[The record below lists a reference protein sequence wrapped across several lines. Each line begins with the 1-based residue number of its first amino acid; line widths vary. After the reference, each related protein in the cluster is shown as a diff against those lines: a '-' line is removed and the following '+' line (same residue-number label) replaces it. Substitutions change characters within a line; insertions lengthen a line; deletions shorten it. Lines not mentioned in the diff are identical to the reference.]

1 VRAEPFDLIEPATY
15 GELLA
20 AARQHAEDGKL
31 IAGGQSLLAMMNLRL
46 VRPAVLVAVGALLDG
61 EIHADAGDLVIPA
74 GTRHAALIRDPL
86 VRRHFPSLADAAS
99 HIGNIRVR
107 NRGTIGGSLAHADAT
122 GELPCV
128 LAALRGRIVVAS
140 LDGEREIAAEKFV
153 ISWFTSALEPGE
165 IVREVR
171 IPIRRSP
178 QAFAEFARRTGDFA
192 LVEVAV
198 AIERAQ
204 DGAGRTARVALGGV
218 GERPEVFDRDI
229 TATPDAVSEA
239 AEAIAAAVD
248 PPDDHRATSAFRR
261 ELAAVLVR
269 GAIAK
274 ALAGST

>member
-198 AIERAQ
+198 AIEGAQ

>member
-1 VRAEPFDLIEPATY
+1 MRAEPFDLIEPATY

>member
-1 VRAEPFDLIEPATY
+1 MRAEPFDLIEPATY

-218 GERPEVFDRDI
+218 GERPEVFDRDV